1 MTCKGLNC
9 HVSII
14 QERKDHYEEKE
25 TGKKAILEVLRNILE
40 LQYPGEEAEGRFAAQ
55 EVSEI

>member
-14 QERKDHYEEKE
+14 QERKDHYKEERRLE
-25 TGKKAILEVLRNILE
+25 KKQFCSAQNTLG
-40 LQYPGEEAEGRFAAQ
+40 LQYAGEEAEDRFAVQ